1 MSARD
6 VFHNQAKN
14 APKNADWHVT
24 NDPFSFRIGREP
36 FHIDLG
42 DCRMDRMKQQQ
53 ESVTQLIT
61 RFASYKPAFGD
72 VEMQAITD
80 HEHGHYQVMSIGWE
94 KDERST
100 SQIFVCAPS
109 FHTLIQLRR
118 NRMNG
123 TEHQPAWVERSRAP
137 RVRTTAPARLPRSA
151 PGKHT
156 LPRRG

>member
-94 KDERST
+94 KDERVHDCVMHLD
-100 SQIFVCAPS
+100 IKDGKIW
-109 FHTLIQLRR
+109 IQHNATDVDIAEELVEQGLSKAEIVLAMHPTRLRPYTGYAV
-118 NRMNG
+118 N
-123 TEHQPAWVERSRAP
+123 
-137 RVRTTAPARLPRSA
+137 
-151 PGKHT
+151 
-156 LPRRG
+156 